1 MTERDAKAT
10 TVWIIRA
17 VAYVVYAFFIVS
29 LLILLQGF
37 LLLLLGADPN
47 TGYTEWAYRNL
58 DRVMEPFRGIF
69 QPVEI
74 TGDAIL
80 DTSILFAMV
89 IYGILLLLTRAFLDW
104 LTIRLHRAER
114 QHDLDQAASRAAT
127 ASDAAVQYH
136 LQVAAAQQAA
146 NEQATLRARAEA
158 AQAEAQAAAQAPPAE
173 ATSTDPQNPQQPPP
187 PPPS

>member
-1 MTERDAKAT
+1 MTERDAKST

-17 VAYVVYAFFIVS
+17 VVYVVYAFFIVS

-58 DRVMEPFRGIF
+58 NRVMEPFRGIF

-74 TGDAIL
+74 NGDAVL

-104 LTIRLHRAER
+104 LTVRLHRAER
-114 QHDLDQAASRAAT
+114 QHDLDQAAQRAAT

-146 NEQATLRARAEA
+146 NEQATLREQA
-158 AQAEAQAAAQAPPAE
+158 AQREQAQQAAPTEPVADAGETPP
-173 ATSTDPQNPQQPPP
+173 SSPPP
-187 PPPS
+187 PAQT